1 MKPVFCLGDI
11 CMDLVLPL
19 GAVKRAEHGEPI
31 ARAET
36 DAVFRH
42 GGSVANT
49 AAGLLRLGIPVQFC
63 GTVGRDAY
71 GDALK
76 SELASLGADVSTLRS
91 DPESPTLLIAI
102 VVDENGERT
111 ALATHR
117 TCASQH
123 QLVPEQIP
131 ADLEHQI
138 SWLHTSGVMLRE
150 EPAASIVLDAMRRCR
165 AAGVPVSLDI
175 MARIESLKDPV
186 FMQKLTKAAAMSTV
200 LLGSVRDEIPLLAN
214 GTSPESI
221 RALTAGG
228 RIVAARDGANGST
241 VYTETETL
249 HCPAFPV
256 PVVDTIGAGDAY
268 NAGFIAAMLRGESLA
283 AANRAGC
290 AMGSYCV
297 TQKGGRIAPTAKD
310 IIPSLS
316 AADAVSASES
326 R

>member
-31 ARAET
+31 TRAET
-36 DAVFRH
+36 DVVFRH

-76 SELASLGADVSTLRS
+76 NELASLGADVSTLRS

-102 VVDENGERT
+102 VVDETGERT

-123 QLVPEQIP
+123 RLVPEQVP
-131 ADLEHQI
+131 SDLADRI
-138 SWLHTSGVMLRE
+138 GWLHTSGVMLRE

-186 FMQKLTKAAAMSTV
+186 FMQNLKEAAAMSSV
-200 LLGSVRDEIPLLAN
+200 LLGSVQDEIPLLA
-214 GTSPESI
+214 GDASPESI
-221 RALTAGG
+221 HALTEGG
-228 RIVAARDGANGST
+228 RIVVARDGANGST
-241 VYTETETL
+241 VYTEAETL

-268 NAGFIAAMLRGESLA
+268 NAGFIAAMLRGETLA

-290 AMGSYCV
+290 ATGSYCV
-297 TQKGGRIAPTAKD
+297 TKTGGRGCPTAKD
-310 IIPSLS
+310 LIQFLS
-316 AADAVSASES
+316 AADAAPASES